1 MATSLFASP
10 LGVPVFRAYD
20 ANGDPLAGGL
30 LYTYEAGT
38 STPLATYP
46 TYMDA
51 LAGTNANANP
61 VVLSA
66 EGSAQVWVQASFYKF
81 VLKTSGGTTLYTQDN
96 VGAALAAPSPAVSE
110 WIPGAGDSVYV
121 STTSFSVTGVDVTGI
136 YHTGRRVR
144 SQNTSGVVY
153 STVQSSTFTTN
164 TTVVVVSDG
173 VTLLDAGFSSPAYGI
188 ISRANS
194 SLFLPMTVFTG
205 TKTSDTTGYGSVT
218 TVAGLTVGVDESA
231 EWNASNSKLT
241 FQRDGN
247 YLVMGSA
254 EISDASPSVSVVL
267 AIHYQGSAVAQATG
281 RTSVTATQ
289 IGSHHVHALV
299 AGAKGSS
306 VLLALTGSAATTVK
320 GSIGTRFTVV
330 RIM

>member
-46 TYMDA
+46 TYTDA

-81 VLKTSGGTTLYTQDN
+81 ALKTSGGTTLYTQDN

-110 WIPGAGDSVYV
+110 WVPSSDASVYV
-121 STTSFSVTGVDVTGI
+121 SATSFNVTGVDATGI
-136 YHTGRRVR
+136 FHAGRRVR
-144 SQNTSGVVY
+144 SQNTSGTVY
-153 STVQSSTFTTN
+153 STVQSSAFTADTL
-164 TTVVVVSDG
+164 VVVANDG
-173 VTLLDAGFSSPAYGI
+173 ATALDAGFASPAYGI

-194 SLFLPMTVFTG
+194 SLFLPMTVFSG

-218 TVAGLTVGVDESA
+218 TVAGLTVGIDESA
-231 EWNASNSKLT
+231 EWDAANSKLT
-241 FQRDGN
+241 FQRAGN

-254 EISDASPSVSVVL
+254 EISDTSSSVSVVL
-267 AIHYQGSAVAQATG
+267 AIYYNGSAVAQATG

-306 VLLALTGSAATTVK
+306 VRLALTGSAATTAK
-320 GSIGTRFTVV
+320 GSVGTRFTVV